1 MRRRTASLALAL
13 VPMAVVVLVV
23 YVGGLLWTAGVSLSS
38 SSSFPVGEFVG
49 LDQYVRLFGNE
60 RWLVSL
66 RNGAVF
72 TVTFVTAT
80 LVIGTVLALAID
92 RRLRLEG
99 TLRSVFIYPYALS
112 FVAAGLVWQWMLN
125 PGLGLQKAV
134 RDWGFPTFTFDWI
147 VDQRLAIFAIVIA
160 TVWQSAGVVMTIVL
174 SGLRAVDDSI
184 WHATRLDGIPAWR
197 VYLRVVLPM
206 LGASFGTAFILL
218 LTIAVKLF
226 DPVVAMTQGGPGLA
240 SEVPAKFVM
249 DHLFGRAN
257 IGLASA
263 AAISLTALALALL
276 APFLYARHRVVRAEA
291 VG

>member
-1 MRRRTASLALAL
+1 MNRRAAGLGLALL
-13 VPMAVVVLVV
+13 PMAVVVLVV
-23 YVGGLLWTAGVSLSS
+23 YVGGLLWSAGVSLSS
-38 SSSFPVGEFVG
+38 SASFPVGDFVG
-49 LDQYVRLFGNE
+49 LDQYARLFSNE

-66 RNGAVF
+66 RNGAIF
-72 TVTFVTAT
+72 TSAFVTAALLAGT
-80 LVIGTVLALAID
+80 LLALAID

-99 TLRSVFIYPYALS
+99 ALRSIFMYPYALS

-134 RDWGFPTFTFDWI
+134 RDWGFATFTFDWI
-147 VDQRLAIFAIVIA
+147 VDQRLAIFAIVVA
-160 TVWQSAGVVMTIVL
+160 TVWQSAGLVMTIVL
-174 SGLRAVDDSI
+174 AGLRGVDDSL
-184 WHATRLDGIPAWR
+184 WHAARVDGIPAWR

-263 AAISLTALALALL
+263 AAVSLTVLALALL
-276 APFLYARHRVVRAEA
+276 APFFYARRRAVQAEA
-291 VG
+291 LG